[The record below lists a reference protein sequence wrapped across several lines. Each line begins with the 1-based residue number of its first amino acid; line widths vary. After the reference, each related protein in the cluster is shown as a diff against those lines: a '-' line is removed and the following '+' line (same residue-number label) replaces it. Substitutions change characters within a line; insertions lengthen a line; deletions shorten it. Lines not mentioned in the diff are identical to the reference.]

1 MKNNYQ
7 YKTKSGQTISFELLP
22 IKEELIKSRLFD
34 SFSIQARVANE
45 VVGYAKL
52 IFISSEKAKKLL
64 EPFDFFIYKIY
75 GSTDSVV
82 ESYEKNNYKF
92 LLGKLALNELKI
104 SSVELEQMPTKTIN
118 NLFFEFKEKINNDY
132 KGQFNSFMDYWVNK
146 PQLEIIRVFSNKDD
160 SFIDYSKDNQPKTK
174 RLKINNWQ
182 GNGIG
187 ISLYEFCAKWCSDR
201 NMVLWASSTRTEDSK
216 RIWNSMEKL
225 PKFTILANE
234 ARKYTNLGTISS
246 STERLTLKTT

>member
-160 SFIDYSKDNQPKTK
+160 SFIILLKYSLSGTGGRPFIITNEIFMEPERWHMVAISDFDKYCPKDISKEK
-174 RLKINNWQ
+174 RKLLKKN
-182 GNGIG
+182 
-187 ISLYEFCAKWCSDR
+187 FK
-201 NMVLWASSTRTEDSK
+201 
-216 RIWNSMEKL
+216 KL
-225 PKFTILANE
+225 FA
-234 ARKYTNLGTISS
+234 
-246 STERLTLKTT
+246 